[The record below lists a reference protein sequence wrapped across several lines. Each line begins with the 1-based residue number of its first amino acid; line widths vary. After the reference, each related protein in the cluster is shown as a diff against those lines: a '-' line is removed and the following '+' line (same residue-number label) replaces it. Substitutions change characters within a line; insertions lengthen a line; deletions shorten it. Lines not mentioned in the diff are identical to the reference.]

1 MKLQNRP
8 WNLLLTRYCLLQR
21 YMLSST
27 TIMERTLAILKPG
40 IIERKIV
47 GELLGRIERSGLDII
62 ALKMARLSAT
72 QCQQHYAEHE
82 GKPFYNDLV
91 EYMSSAPVLLCV
103 IEGVSAIAHLRR
115 LCGAT
120 DPQQSAPGSIRGD
133 YALEIQNNVIHASDS
148 AQSAAREIALFF
160 ESAEIVS

>member
-1 MKLQNRP
+1 MPIGTIYAIL
-8 WNLLLTRYCLLQR
+8 
-21 YMLSST
+21 

-40 IIERKIV
+40 VIERKIV
-47 GELLGRIERSGLDII
+47 GELLSRLERSGMDII
-62 ALKMARLSAT
+62 ALKMARLSAA
-72 QCQQHYAEHE
+72 QCRKHYAEHE

-91 EYMSSAPVLLCV
+91 EYMSSSPVVVAV
-103 IEGVSAIAHLRR
+103 IEGIGAIAHLRR

-148 AQSAAREIALFF
+148 TQSAAREIGLFF
-160 ESAEIVS
+160 ETAEIVY